1 MKKTMSKEMR
11 EQINKV
17 KNWIQFTNENYI
29 PNDKDL
35 DISLKHLGGK
45 ILYDFWRSDYEKNYI
60 GLSDWLEKNGYEI
73 YKNGNFKGFD
83 GILYQFWSENSN
95 SDNESVFSDDGL
107 SSDFFDWLLTNG
119 YEIKMV

>member
-1 MKKTMSKEMR
+1 MKKQT
-11 EQINKV
+11 NKV
-17 KNWIQFTNENYI
+17 NNWIQFTNENYI

-83 GILYQFWSENSN
+83 GILYQFWSENPN

-119 YEIKMV
+119 YEITVV